1 MWWKLL
7 IAFLFLQIALGVL
20 VGRFIKLSNPTS
32 EKQTV
37 WKNRAREQIGRL
49 ARRLKGS

>member
-1 MWWKLL
+1 MWWKLV
-7 IAFLFLQIALGVL
+7 IAFLFLQIVLGVL

-32 EKQTV
+32 EQQTV
-37 WKNRAREQIGRL
+37 WKNRARAQIGRL